1 MVQQYAGIEEEVR
14 TSMSSG
20 NPGTSALGSG
30 LIVDI
35 DRHRV
40 RAVLVDTVG
49 GHGRFI
55 SSAAASSTIQPP
67 VGDGYVAARQVIEK
81 LEEETGVS
89 LLGQGGVQSP
99 RDQTSG
105 VDFVALTGQPAEP
118 VKVMMLPA
126 GNADLLGMLVAAARR
141 TPSVVEILGRNART
155 DDGILSGTLLESEIR
170 RFAPEMIVVVDG
182 QNAQSEW
189 ATIVGTLSSLCA
201 EGVLNLIVIVA
212 RDQLQ
217 QQAAQAMGEI
227 ADLRGIDPADFD
239 SLDIAAAIEVELHTL
254 NEQRFDISRL
264 LPADRAATYTNRVR
278 AGDLVTTFLARRRGQ
293 SVLAVSASDGVII
306 HSATPTSNLTVNRP
320 DVDSHANIRTMLKL
334 DSRQILG
341 WLPFPVSEEELHH
354 WMLNRSLR
362 PFSVSSSAR
371 DRLMEYA
378 VTTAAIRASWG
389 EPDANP
395 NRKFDLVVGGAALA
409 SWSSPALALMSL
421 LNAIQPDSG
430 TGVVEVHLDQDGLLH
445 AAGAIGDVSPA
456 LAADVVERDFLMPLA
471 TVINVRGSAS
481 EGSTVAQGEIRYA
494 DGTTQSFSVAA
505 GRLVRLDLDAG
516 TSAVVT
522 IKCEEGSS
530 IGGAESGSEVTFGEK
545 VQLVGGVL
553 GIVIDGRN
561 SVDPAT
567 GDLQSQTARVSAW
580 LNDLGEKELNR

>member
-20 NPGTSALGSG
+20 DPVASALGSG
-30 LIVDI
+30 LIIDM
-35 DRHRV
+35 DRHSV

-55 SSAAASSTIQPP
+55 SSAATRSTIQPP
-67 VGDGYVAARQVIEK
+67 VGDGSVAVRQVIQQ
-81 LEEETGVS
+81 LEEETGLS
-89 LLGQGGVQSP
+89 LLGQSGVKVP
-99 RDQTSG
+99 RDRAAG

-141 TPSVVEILGRNART
+141 TPAVVEILGRNART

-170 RFAPEMIVVVDG
+170 RFAPDLVVVVDG

-217 QQAAQAMGEI
+217 QQAAQTMGEI

-254 NEQRFDISRL
+254 NEQRFDTARL
-264 LPADRAATYTNRVR
+264 VPGERAATYTNRVR

-293 SVLAVSASDGVII
+293 SVLSVSVSDGVIV
-306 HSATPTSNLTVNRP
+306 HSATPHSNLTVNRP
-320 DVDSHANIRTMLKL
+320 DVDAHANVRTMLKL
-334 DSRQILG
+334 DSRQVLG

-354 WMLNRSLR
+354 WILNRSLR
-362 PFSVSSSAR
+362 PFSVSNTPR

-378 VTTAAIRASWG
+378 ITTAAMRATWG

-395 NRKFDLVVGGAALA
+395 NRNFDLVIGSSALA
-409 SWSSPALALMSL
+409 EWSSPALALISL
-421 LNAIQPDSG
+421 LNAIQPDSES
-430 TGVVEVHLDQDGLLH
+430 GVVEVHLDQDGLMH

-471 TVINVRGSAS
+471 SVIKVTSGAN
-481 EGSTVAQGEIRYA
+481 EGTTVANGEIGYE
-494 DGTTQSFSVAA
+494 DGTSQEFAVTAGSLLKLDLAA
-505 GRLVRLDLDAG
+505 GK
-516 TSAVVT
+516 SAVVT
-522 IKCEEGSS
+522 LKCEDGAAVGAGET
-530 IGGAESGSEVTFGEK
+530 GGEVTLGETTK
-545 VQLVGGVL
+545 LVGGML
-553 GIVIDGRN
+553 GIVIDARTT
-561 SVDPAT
+561 VDPAT

-580 LNDLGEKELNR
+580 LNDLGEKEMNR